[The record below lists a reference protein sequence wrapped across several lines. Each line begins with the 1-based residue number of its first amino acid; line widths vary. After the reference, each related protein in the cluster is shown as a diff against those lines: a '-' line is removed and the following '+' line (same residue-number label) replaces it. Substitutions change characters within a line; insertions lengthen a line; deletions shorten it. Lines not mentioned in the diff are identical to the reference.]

1 MSGHS
6 ISNQA
11 SNIPVDLESGAVSCL
26 LGLIGSLKWTSDF
39 LHADDFDIDFNEF
52 EQGCLDSSGSNNNQ
66 QVIDIDK
73 FWMKYNLL
81 VI

>member
-11 SNIPVDLESGAVSCL
+11 SNIPVDLESGTVSGL

-39 LHADDFDIDFNEF
+39 LRADDFDMAISISTN
-52 EQGCLDSSGSNNNQ
+52 SNKVVLIIHRGRTTIN
-66 QVIDIDK
+66 K
-73 FWMKYNLL
+73 
-81 VI
+81 